1 MNYERL
7 KIKVLIRIG
16 HTNADVGSVELEDYV
31 EMELTERRGRFCLY
45 LNLSVL
51 PFISIKQLSLVTI
64 GTRCDFFI
72 LKWTNLYKIGMFNHL
87 KCPDVFH

>member
-1 MNYERL
+1 MNYKRL
-7 KIKVLIRIG
+7 KIKVLIRID

-72 LKWTNLYKIGMFNHL
+72 LKWTNLYKIGIIKSFVV
-87 KCPDVFH
+87 PIYQ